1 MQNYLIPSPL
11 YRDAN
16 EAAGA
21 ANEPMIGYEAALPYL
36 LSGHD
41 GARWGSEQRKLDAPL
56 SCNDGRRASMGAA
69 GQDF

>member
-21 ANEPMIGYEAALPYL
+21 AHEPMIGYEAALPYL
-36 LSGHD
+36 LSGLD
-41 GARWGSEQRKLDAPL
+41 GAHWSSEQRQFDAPP
-56 SCNDGRRASMGAA
+56 SCSDGRRASMGAA

>member
-1 MQNYLIPSPL
+1 MQNHLIPSPF
-11 YRDAN
+11 YRDAD

-21 ANEPMIGYEAALPYL
+21 AHEPMIGYEAALPYL

-41 GARWGSEQRKLDAPL
+41 GAHWGREQRQSDAPL
-56 SCNDGRRASMGAA
+56 SCSDGRRASMGAA